1 MGASHLVSKHQ
12 VHQIDWR
19 ENMKRL
25 SFFIT
30 VFAILLLPAAVVHA
44 DEPVPVA
51 DYIVE
56 VGDGRYVFVM
66 LVGESDVVSEI
77 RAKYEKSG
85 LYEADETENALW
97 TVDWYASEVDI
108 TPDGKHLVRWGPWP
122 SVEDYDELAL
132 EFHEN
137 GVLLRSYRVSD
148 LVAVPQKL
156 PRTVSHLSWKAESE
170 FNAEE
175 RELYLRTENDEEY
188 RFDVTTGDVIEE
200 RGPINVPLCPMIG
213 GIVVLGPA
221 GGLLIRKRSK
231 AS

>member
-1 MGASHLVSKHQ
+1 MYGTFEDDQRGLHCWGKDES
-12 VHQIDWR
+12 
-19 ENMKRL
+19 MKR
-25 SFFIT
+25 SAWYFA
-30 VFAILLLPAAVVHA
+30 VFAILLLPAVLAHA
-44 DEPVPVA
+44 DEPVLEE

-77 RAKYEKSG
+77 RAKYKKSG
-85 LYEADETENALW
+85 LYEANETENALW

-122 SVEDYDELAL
+122 SIEGYDELAL

-137 GVLLRSYRVSD
+137 GGLLRSYRVSD
-148 LVAVPQKL
+148 LVAAPQKL
-156 PRTVSHLSWKAESE
+156 PRTVSHLAWRAESN
-170 FNAEE
+170 FDAGKG
-175 RELYLRTENDEEY
+175 ELYLRTEHDEEY

-221 GGLLIRKRSK
+221 GGLFIRKRSK